1 MSVKFDSYDDRLA
14 ASTVP
19 SNGDISASCWIR
31 LNADNN
37 SNGAVWV
44 MEAPNEQFYGLCLAS
59 DGTTLQQWDNTGDA
73 GGSGPTLSL
82 DTWYWVG
89 TQHANGGPVKM
100 YVAEAG
106 SSAITTYSGHIWN
119 SFAATPDILLI
130 SGVES
135 ILWSGNRYFPGD
147 IANFKFWSAQLTL
160 AELAQERWSF
170 NPHRMS
176 NLVGWWPLQ
185 DTTTKGVDRKG
196 GGNTLTNPGGSG
208 AWSTSDTPP
217 YARRSLWRVLQP
229 EPEASGPIG
238 ELAVTLAT
246 STLSAAGTPLD
257 VGTLA
262 VTLATPTVAASGT
275 PVIVG
280 DVAMAVPVAAL
291 AAEGSPIAS
300 SSLAVTL
307 ATPALAAVGEVPVA
321 GAVAVGL
328 QTPALSAAGTPI
340 NVGALAVTLATPSVF
355 AYSRKIATTAVYA
368 GTTYAATPVISQI
381 KVVISNG

>member
-19 SNGDISASCWIR
+19 SNGDISVSCWIR
-31 LNADNN
+31 LNSDNN

-44 MEAPNEQFYGLCLAS
+44 LEAPNEQFYGLCLAS

-73 GGSGPTLSL
+73 GGSGPSLSL

-100 YVAEAG
+100 YVAAAG
-106 SSAITTYSGHIWN
+106 SSSITTYSGHIWN

-130 SGVES
+130 GGVES
-135 ILWSGNRYFPGD
+135 VIWSGNRYFPGD
-147 IANFKFWSAQLTL
+147 IANVKAWSAQLTA

-170 NPHRMS
+170 NPHRTANM
-176 NLVGWWPLQ
+176 VGWWPLQ
-185 DTTTKGVDRKG
+185 DSTTKLVDRKG
-196 GGNTLTNPGGSG
+196 SGNTLTNPGGLG
-208 AWSTSDTPP
+208 AWSTADTPP

-229 EPEASGPIG
+229 EPETSGPIG

-246 STLSAAGTPLD
+246 PALTAVGTPLDIGFLAVTLDTPAMSAAGTPVV
-257 VGTLA
+257 VGGIEMTIPDA
-262 VTLATPTVAASGT
+262 G
-275 PVIVG
+275 
-280 DVAMAVPVAAL
+280 L
-291 AAEGSPIAS
+291 AAEGSPVGLGTMA
-300 SSLAVTL
+300 ATAAPPTL
-307 ATPALAAVGEVPVA
+307 VAEGELPVA

-328 QTPALSAAGTPI
+328 QTSALAASGTPI
-340 NVGALAVTLATPSVF
+340 NVGALAVTLATPAVF
-355 AYSRKIATTAVYA
+355 AYSRKVATTAVFA